1 MAVTETGLGIDSNK
15 LISRA
20 LSILPDRDRYF
31 NDLIVKFKEKFPGLK
46 LLYAN
51 NMTGARLDP
60 ERPNPDFVLICKGTL
75 VSKDRR
81 LPPKPII
88 LMDMPMIFTDR
99 SIAGWTIAVES
110 GNMKGYFEYMLDKA
124 LRIDENKFY
133 EFIQYMALLSL
144 DPNDRLY
151 WRKIENA
158 DTLIKDL
165 EELYARYNKKGVSS
179 RITDKRGY
187 ADKK

>member
-1 MAVTETGLGIDSNK
+1 
-15 LISRA
+15 
-20 LSILPDRDRYF
+20 
-31 NDLIVKFKEKFPGLK
+31 
-46 LLYAN
+46 
-51 NMTGARLDP
+51 
-60 ERPNPDFVLICKGTL
+60 
-75 VSKDRR
+75 
-81 LPPKPII
+81 
-88 LMDMPMIFTDR
+88 MIFTDR

-144 DPNDRLY
+144 DPYDRLY

-158 DTLIKDL
+158 ETLIKDL